1 MKRILRV
8 VRRWMARD
16 QWERELSEEIEF
28 HREMKTRELER
39 APAGDS
45 SSEVR
50 REMGNVTFMKEES
63 RAVWIW
69 PWIESLAQDIRIELR
84 QLRKSP
90 AFAVTTIAILAL
102 GIGLNAA
109 IFTLLNGI
117 VLRSLPLPDPDRL
130 VMVLEREPGGCC
142 SPPSWLDQRDLRE
155 QNHSF
160 QSMAVYSY
168 ESGFIFQAGDRNRR
182 LTGGYVTP
190 DYFSTLGV
198 RPVMGRVFNSSE
210 AQAGRDNVVLVRED
224 FWRSELNGDPNVL
237 AKTVLIN
244 GRKCNIIGVL
254 PSWFRFPWDDAVL
267 WAPLVPTHVAATER
281 GWHGFPMIGRLK
293 PETNLAA
300 AQAEIDS
307 IVKRMARKYPADAN
321 RNGIVFSLQSYGMGG
336 TRTRL
341 MVLQFAALAVFLMT
355 CANVSSLLLARH
367 ATRRR
372 EFAVRAALGASRMRQ
387 VRQHLTESLLLA
399 AVGCAAGIGIAWAG
413 VRLLLKLY
421 HDALP
426 RVFGITV
433 DWRLVLFTVGIAI
446 AGAIAFGLT
455 TTFHESTKELERS
468 LRDSSRSSLG
478 RSGTRLRQVLVVVQ
492 LGCALCL
499 LAGAGELIRSFWN
512 LMNVDIGIN
521 TAHLTTMRVELPTTK
536 YNSAES
542 VAVFLSK
549 VVERIRSSPGIQDA
563 AAINMLPVQEAG
575 RNSDVEVDGLPPHSP
590 AFFAEDRFVAGDYF
604 RTMGIPLLRG
614 RSFLADERSGKHK
627 AVIVNATMARALW
640 GGKDPLGYQ
649 LRGFT
654 SSSDWYTV
662 VGVVRDV
669 RQAGLEWLPRSELFA
684 PVHANDEP
692 ITSQSLVVRSSL
704 DIGELAKV
712 ARGQAAGVDSEAAV
726 FSVKTMRDVV
736 RDSLASHRITTV
748 LLLLFAVLALLL
760 AAFGMYGIVSYS
772 VAERK
777 REFAIRMALGA
788 NTGKLIGMVM
798 RQSLF
803 LIAAGVILGVTG
815 AFVITRL
822 LANLLYGLQGPGAG
836 LLGAVT
842 ILLCAVVCTA
852 ALIPSLRTLRL
863 DPMIPLREE

>member
-1 MKRILRV
+1 
-8 VRRWMARD
+8 MAHE

-39 APAGDS
+39 AGAGDAGS
-45 SSEVR
+45 AIR

-102 GIGLNAA
+102 GIGLNTA

-155 QNHSF
+155 QTHSF
-160 QSMAVYSY
+160 QSMAAYSY
-168 ESGFIFQAGDRNRR
+168 ESGFIFQAGDRTRR

-210 AQAGRDNVVLVRED
+210 AQAGRDNVALIRED

-281 GWHGFPMIGRLK
+281 AWHGFPMIGRLK
-293 PETNLAA
+293 PGANLAA
-300 AQAEIDS
+300 AQGEIDA
-307 IVKRMARKYPADAN
+307 IVKRMAREYPAADAN

-341 MVLQFAALAVFLMT
+341 MVLQFAALAVFLIT

-367 ATRRR
+367 AARRR

-399 AVGCAAGIGIAWAG
+399 AIGCAAGIGIAWMG

-421 HDALP
+421 RDALP
-426 RVFGITV
+426 RVFGITI
-433 DWRLVLFTVGIAI
+433 DWPLVLFTVGIAI
-446 AGAIAFGLT
+446 AGAVAFGLT
-455 TTFHESTKELERS
+455 AAFHASTKDLERS
-468 LRDSSRSSLG
+468 LRDSSRSSSG
-478 RSGTRLRQVLVVVQ
+478 RRGARLREVLVVAQ

-536 YNSAES
+536 YDSAKS
-542 VAVFLSK
+542 VAVFLSQ
-549 VVERIRSSPGIQDA
+549 VVERIRSSPGVQDA
-563 AAINMLPVQEAG
+563 AAINMLPVQENG
-575 RNSDVEVDGLPPHSP
+575 RNSDVEVDGLPRHSP

-614 RSFLADERSGKHK
+614 RRFAEDERSGKQK
-627 AVIVNATMARALW
+627 AIIINATMARALW

-654 SSSDWYTV
+654 SSNDWYTV

-669 RQAGLEWLPRSELFA
+669 RQTGLEWPPRSELFA
-684 PVHANDEP
+684 PAHANDEP

-704 DIGELAKV
+704 DMGELAKIV
-712 ARGQAAGVDSEAAV
+712 REQTAGVDSEAAV
-726 FSVKTMRDVV
+726 FSINTMGDVV
-736 RDSLASHRITTV
+736 RDSLAGRRITTV
-748 LLLLFAVLALLL
+748 LLLLFAVVALLL

-777 REFAIRMALGA
+777 REFAVRMALGA
-788 NTGKLIGMVM
+788 NAGTLIGMVM
-798 RQSLF
+798 WQSLL
-803 LIAAGVILGVTG
+803 LIAVGVALGVAGT
-815 AFVITRL
+815 FVITRL
-822 LANLLYGLQGPGAG
+822 LANLLYGLQRADVR

-842 ILLCAVVCTA
+842 ILLCVVACVA
-852 ALIPSLRTLRL
+852 ALVPSLRTSRI